1 MIVKGIGVDLR
12 RMSAVDAEQVRQWRN
27 SSVLQSYLHHPKQ
40 ISYEQQQAWF
50 QTLDKER
57 NYHFIIVY
65 NGADVGF
72 CSIKNLDVEQQSGEP
87 GIFIVDETQLS
98 SPLGVAVLITLLEF
112 GYQHLGICNY
122 YGHVLK
128 SNVRAYTNYQAIGAE
143 IIYDESA
150 HSVMLA
156 LKNYSPE
163 GLKIIKAKNLLERYF
178 GTKAEVMVLDSPI
191 S

>member
-87 GIFIVDETQLS
+87 GIFIVDENATQLTAWCGGFNH
-98 SPLGVAVLITLLEF
+98 PVGVWLSAPGHLQLLRSRVEEQCQSL
-112 GYQHLGICNY
+112 Y
-122 YGHVLK
+122 
-128 SNVRAYTNYQAIGAE
+128 
-143 IIYDESA
+143 
-150 HSVMLA
+150 
-156 LKNYSPE
+156 
-163 GLKIIKAKNLLERYF
+163 
-178 GTKAEVMVLDSPI
+178 
-191 S
+191 